1 MAKILT
7 TKGSSAALEDI
18 LLKAEK
24 EVILISFNFIIS
36 QSFLKIIKRAID
48 KGVVVK
54 MVYGKYIKMDD
65 ESTFNA
71 LPNLQ
76 TLHLP
81 DLHAKIFANETKCI
95 VGSMNFSQ
103 ASEMNNTEL
112 GVLLTKSS
120 DGKTFDEAIDHAK
133 FIVKEAK
140 VDRPMLPKEI
150 HDKHEVE
157 KFKEIKSTK
166 SKSTF
171 VREFDRVTVE
181 KKNDYGHGF
190 CIRTGAKI
198 PLNHLKPL
206 SYDAYS
212 IWAEYED
219 SYYREKYCHFTGE
232 LSNGQTCM
240 ANPILDKNWKKY
252 CKVSGFNPTF

>member
-18 LLKAEK
+18 LLKAER
-24 EVILISFNFIIS
+24 EVILISYNFIIS

-95 VGSMNFSQ
+95 IGSMNFSQ

-112 GVLLTKSS
+112 GVLLTKTS
-120 DGKTFDEAIDHAK
+120 DGKTFDEAIDHAN
-133 FIVKEAK
+133 FIVKEATIK
-140 VDRPMLPKEI
+140 RPMLPKEI
-150 HDKHEVE
+150 HDKYEE
-157 KFKEIKSTK
+157 KNFKDLLQ
-166 SKSTF
+166 SKSSKVTF
-171 VREFDRVTVE
+171 VNEFDLAPS
-181 KKNDYGHGF
+181 KKDHGHGY
-190 CIRTGAKI
+190 CIRTGEKI
-198 PLNHLKPL
+198 ALNHLKPL
-206 SYDAYS
+206 SYDAYT

-219 SYYREKYCHFTGE
+219 PYYREKFCHFTGE
-232 LSNGQTCM
+232 PSNGKTCM

-252 CKVSGFNPTF
+252 CKVSGFNPVF